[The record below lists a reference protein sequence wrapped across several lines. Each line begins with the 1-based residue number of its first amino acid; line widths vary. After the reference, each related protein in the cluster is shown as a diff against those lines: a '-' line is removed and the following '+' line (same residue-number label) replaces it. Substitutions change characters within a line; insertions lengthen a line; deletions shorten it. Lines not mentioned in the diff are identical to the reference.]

1 MQASDSLPYALFL
14 ILLEIGVGGT
24 LVMQAVDL
32 RGQVTR
38 GFIKSTTVMLPA
50 VLGLA
55 LWVSTTLDGDIVE
68 GFRLDTTPRTAM
80 VVLLAVMTAGSVLHN
95 LVLFTERATA
105 GRILGGMQS
114 LLALVVVAL
123 VAVMLHIPPASGL
136 LVFISLLAGSLAVGL
151 ATVGL
156 TLGHWY
162 LVTPRLPARPLNE
175 VITVLLWIILLQVVL
190 LALAVSIHVDES
202 PMGGRDR
209 PLAEDVSFWLRIVVG
224 MVIPLAFG
232 WMAWA
237 AARTRSMMTATG
249 LLYLVTAAVLAGEI
263 SARAL
268 MFDSARPI

>member
-95 LVLFTERATA
+95 LVLFTERATV

-114 LLALVVVAL
+114 LLALAVVAL

-136 LVFISLLAGSLAVGL
+136 LVFISLLVGSLAVGL

-268 MFDSARPI
+268 LFDSARPI

>member
-55 LWVSTTLDGDIVE
+55 LWVATTLDGDIVE

-95 LVLFTERATA
+95 VALFTERATA

-114 LLALVVVAL
+114 LLALAVVGL
-123 VAVMLHIPPASGL
+123 VAAMLHIPPASGL

-175 VITVLLWIILLQVVL
+175 VTTVLLGIILLQVVL

-202 PMGGRDR
+202 PTGGRDR

-237 AARTRSMMTATG
+237 ASRTRSMMTATG

-268 MFDSARPI
+268 LFDSARPI